1 MSEPIR
7 VLVSVSDNYGISL
20 YRVKEPHIALQKL
33 FPDDFIVDIVD
44 TSLIPWND
52 INYFKDYQIL
62 FSHRQF
68 VPDNMME
75 EFCYN
80 MKQINVITI
89 LDYDD
94 YWELYKT
101 HPLYHVSKQENMAD
115 KLKRN
120 IKCVDYITTTT
131 PVFANYIK
139 DINKNVIVLPNGVDD
154 NLKQYA
160 GGKEKEKSDKVRIM
174 WSGGSSHIADI
185 ELLRDGFNLL
195 STDQKLK
202 DQFQLHLVGFDLRG
216 STTNLKFNP
225 ELEQELKA
233 IGWPINKQFLTNLE
247 HSKFDLDAF
256 PSMPETIRK
265 KYKNNAIIKESRDI
279 TPKESVWYEYE
290 KIFTNNY
297 KLIKDP
303 NYVEYLNKFNLDENY
318 PNVLTEQPY
327 VRHKTQG
334 IYKFAENYKHADVA
348 LAPLMVHGK
357 VKDGRFDDSV
367 GNRFQ
372 FAKSNLKVIEAGIHK
387 VPVIASDVPTYNYD
401 KDFVDG
407 KNILFVKPE
416 RQEKDWYGKIKRLIQ
431 NPNQITDMGEAAYE
445 IIKSKYHVDVIAN
458 KRAEFYKDI
467 VDKHNK
473 I

>member
-1 MSEPIR
+1 MSTNSPIK
-7 VLVSVSDNYGISL
+7 VLVSVTDNYGISL

-33 FPDDFIVDIVD
+33 FPDDFEVDIMD
-44 TSLIPWND
+44 TTMIPWDDLNF
-52 INYFKDYQIL
+52 FKDYQIL

-80 MKQINVITI
+80 MKQINVVTI

-101 HPLYHVSKQENMAD
+101 HPLYHVTRQENMPER
-115 KLKRN
+115 LKNN
-120 IKCVDYITTTT
+120 IKCAEWITTTT

-139 DINKNVIVLPNGVDD
+139 EINKNVIVLPNGVDD
-154 NLKQYA
+154 GLKQYS
-160 GGKEKEKSDKVRIM
+160 GGKNKERDEKVRIM
-174 WSGGSSHIADI
+174 WSGGSSHISDI
-185 ELLRDGFNLL
+185 ELLRDSLELL
-195 STDQKLK
+195 SVDQKLK
-202 DQFQLHLVGFDLRG
+202 DKFQLHLVGFDLRG
-216 STTNLKFNP
+216 NTTNLKLNDGLV
-225 ELEQELKA
+225 EDLKT
-233 IGWPINKQFLTNLE
+233 IGFPITKQFLNKLEEVKYNLN
-247 HSKFDLDAF
+247 AF
-256 PSMPETIRK
+256 PVIPQPIRD
-265 KYKNNAIIKESRDI
+265 KYKDNVVIKEIRDI

-297 KLIKDP
+297 KLIKDS
-303 NYVEYLNKFNLDENY
+303 NYIEYLNKFNLDEKYSNIT
-318 PNVLTEQPY
+318 NQPY

-334 IYKFAENYKHADVA
+334 IYKFAENYKFADVA

-357 VKDGRFDDSV
+357 VNNGNFIDNV

-387 VPVIASDVPTYNYD
+387 VPVIASDVPTYNHD

-431 NPNQITDMGEAAYE
+431 NPNQIEDLGESAYE
-445 IIKSKYHVDVIAN
+445 IIKTKYHIDVIAN

-467 VDKHNK
+467 VEKNNK
-473 I
+473 